1 MGLRFFVVPVH
12 DSSPFEQEL
21 NGFLAGHKVVSID
34 RQLIDQGA
42 NSFWAICV
50 DYLSHAPGEGASNPN
65 LLRSRLD
72 YKAILPPEDSS
83 SSIHGSEKC
92 ARNWPRPKLFR
103 SMRFSPPSSWRKWC
117 SVTAVPRATW
127 RKSRGS
133 ARAKSTSTRSGCCPW
148 FPISS
153 RSPRSRRYNAWT
165 RPGPPS
171 YHGAS

>member
-1 MGLRFFVVPVH
+1 MGVRFFIVPVVNS
-12 DSSPFEQEL
+12 DASEQEL
-21 NGFLAGHKVVSID
+21 NGFLASHKVVSIE
-34 RQLIDQGA
+34 RKLIDQGG
-42 NSFWAICV
+42 NSFWAICI
-50 DYLSHAPGEGASNPN
+50 DYLSPVPRDDISKSN
-65 LLRSRLD
+65 LSRSRVD
-72 YKAILPPEDSS
+72 YKAILPPEDS

-103 SMRFSPPSSWRKWC
+103 SMRCSPPSSWRKWC
-117 SVTAVPRATW
+117 SAAAVPRATW
-127 RKSRGS
+127 HKSRGS
-133 ARAKSTSTRSGCCPW
+133 SRAKSTSTRSGCCPW